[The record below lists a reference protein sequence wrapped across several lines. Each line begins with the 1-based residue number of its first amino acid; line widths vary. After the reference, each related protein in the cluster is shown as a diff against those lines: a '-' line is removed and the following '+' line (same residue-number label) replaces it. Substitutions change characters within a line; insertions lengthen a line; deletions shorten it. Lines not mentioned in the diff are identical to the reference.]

1 MTTYKEWYDRI
12 DNLLTLQD
20 ALQVNPISTSFT
32 RRELIELKLI
42 ISTCMTLAKAHDEEE
57 LKHG

>member
-12 DNLLTLQD
+12 DNLLYLQA
-20 ALQVNPISTSFT
+20 ALQVDPISTSLT

-42 ISTCMTLAKAHDEEE
+42 ISTCMTLAEAHDEEE

>member
-12 DNLLTLQD
+12 DNLL
-20 ALQVNPISTSFT
+20 ALQVTLRVDPISISFT

-42 ISTCMTLAKAHDEEE
+42 ISTCMTLADAHDEEE

>member
-20 ALQVNPISTSFT
+20 ALQVNPISTSFS

-42 ISTCMTLAKAHDEEE
+42 ISTCMTLAEAHYEEE